1 MAWSI
6 PTTVPTIESTTSGG
20 IVEGIYS
27 FFSSIPK
34 KLTELSNSSP
44 STPPPLF
51 QSELIQQT
59 ISIVNVELE
68 TTTELQKY
76 NFSASAQKEIKQIK
90 DQLQTYF
97 TQYENEKLMSQ
108 ANLT

>member
-6 PTTVPTIESTTSGG
+6 PTAVPTIESTTSGG

-44 STPPPLF
+44 STPPLLS

-59 ISIVNVELE
+59 ISVVNVELE

-76 NFSASAQKEIKQIK
+76 NFAQKEIKQIK